1 MSPTTIPGNLILRNT
16 YVAPPLLVY
25 YPGAAA
31 AYSLRNLTENNIS
44 VVRVRRDND
53 DAEDDFTATDVSDG
67 TLAAWVGAG
76 NNGFVRTWYDQ
87 SGNARHA
94 EQATT
99 ASQPQIVATGSLL
112 TENGKASLSFNGTSN
127 YLTAAAFSVQT
138 TDISL
143 VSVFKFNALTGFQ
156 TFISFGGF
164 VSNGFLFQRP
174 DSDTYRYATSG
185 GFTDY
190 GSNLNTNQTLLELYD
205 KSNGATEVFRNT
217 VLTGQ
222 NSQSTAIN
230 GSNVFEIG
238 RRADTSAQYTNMNA
252 QEFIF
257 YPSDQSA
264 NRAAIESNINA
275 HYSIYP

>member
-1 MSPTTIPGNLILRNT
+1 MSWIITGKEAGSLG
-16 YVAPPLLVY
+16 LLDQY
-25 YPGAAA
+25 GDAAA
-31 AYSLRNLTENNIS
+31 AYSLRNLSLYNTDP

-53 DAEDDFTATDVSDG
+53 NSEADFTATEVSDG

-76 NNGFVRTWYDQ
+76 NDGFVRTWYDQ

-94 EQATT
+94 EQATM

-143 VSVFKFNALTGFQ
+143 VSVFKFNALMDFQ
-156 TFISFGGF
+156 TFISFGSF
-164 VSNGFLFQRP
+164 ISSGFLFQRP
-174 DSDTYRYATSG
+174 DSDTYRYATNG

-252 QEFIF
+252 QEFIL
-257 YPSDQSA
+257 YPSNQSS
-264 NRAAIESNINA
+264 NRVGIEANINA
-275 HYSIYP
+275 HYSIY

>member
-1 MSPTTIPGNLILRNT
+1 MSPTAIPGNLILRNT

-53 DAEDDFTATDVSDG
+53 NSEADFTATEVSDG
-67 TLAAWVGAG
+67 TLATWVGAG

-87 SGNARHA
+87 SGNGRNAIQSNA
-94 EQATT
+94 
-99 ASQPQIVATGSLL
+99 ASQPQIVATGFLL
-112 TENGKASLSFNGTSN
+112 TENGKASVSFNGTSN
-127 YLTAAAFSVQT
+127 YLTTAAFFVQT
-138 TDISL
+138 TNISL
-143 VSVFKFNALTGFQ
+143 VSVFKFNALTDFQ

-164 VSNGFLFQRP
+164 ISNGFLFQRP
-174 DSDTYRYATSG
+174 NADTYRYATNG
-185 GFTDY
+185 GFADY
-190 GSNLNTNQTLLELYD
+190 GNNLNTNQTLLELYD
-205 KSNGATEVFRNT
+205 KSNGATELFRNT

-238 RRADTSAQYTNMNA
+238 RRTDGSSQYTNMNA

-257 YPSDQSA
+257 YSSDQSA
-264 NRAAIESNINA
+264 NRTAIEANINA
-275 HYSIYP
+275 YYSIYL